1 MLVFI
6 YPTLLRTRTFVHSDP
21 FCRIVTVVPR
31 GYASI
36 TLLVDE
42 GFFADRFF
50 YTDPMEI
57 MAVRAIEFMGKEVVG
72 YR

>member
-1 MLVFI
+1 MLLACTEL
-6 YPTLLRTRTFVHSDP
+6 P
-21 FCRIVTVVPR
+21 
-31 GYASI
+31 
-36 TLLVDE
+36 LLVDE